1 MEPANILIPPHSL
14 FGSREFQISSISD
27 ESLLWDI
34 RTELNCNATTING
47 VKTQLGK
54 WLTQNADVSFR
65 LPSGETISI
74 SVLRRAN
81 DSIPGIYQIHQSP

>member
-1 MEPANILIPPHSL
+1 MEPANILIPLYIL
-14 FGSREFQISSISD
+14 FGSREFLINSIAD
-27 ESLLWDI
+27 ENLLWDI
-34 RTELNCNATTING
+34 GAELNCNATTING